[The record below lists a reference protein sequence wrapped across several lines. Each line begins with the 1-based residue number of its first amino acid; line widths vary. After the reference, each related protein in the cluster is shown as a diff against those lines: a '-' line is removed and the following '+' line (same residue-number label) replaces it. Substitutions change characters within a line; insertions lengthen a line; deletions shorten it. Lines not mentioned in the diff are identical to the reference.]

1 MKRVL
6 AAKARRAPRRF
17 IPNPAASTAAP
28 TGKPLAGT
36 SDPRLNAA
44 LTMLCSLQ
52 VTGGATAPAPPAAAR

>member
-1 MKRVL
+1 MRRVL
-6 AAKARRAPRRF
+6 SAKATARRRGFVPS
-17 IPNPAASTAAP
+17 AAQATASGRP

-52 VTGGATAPAPPAAAR
+52 AGGAAR